1 MVNPILATIIKKA
14 SKGSMKLQTGGSEQN
29 EQNVMK
35 FLGILIIIIIIE
47 LMICD
52 TIAREKVDNILTQSK
67 KLSTTSVPNTSLPS
81 ISSDASV
88 LGPGSNDDGT
98 NVNTNDVNQLQG
110 EVDLQQGENAPVV
123 THGERTPAGNVPENL
138 KSKILT
144 KEELK
149 KYRKAINNE
158 IYIPFMI
165 INIVVIMI
173 LYVVFRKG
181 NNNNVKNLFA
191 ISFSVMITSM
201 LISYMV
207 KVNKSNSPIF
217 FSEYI
222 GVSGYTAKQIG
233 IGMMTNIIFGFID
246 NFGLFFGMDSLDDY
260 LNFKESND
268 SEKADSLSKDSRRS
282 KNIKGGAEDLAALRT
297 AGWGNTFSDFLGAF
311 VGNAVG
317 DIASTLSGVERT
329 PIISEIVGIVLGCIL
344 GIFIPAAMK
353 REDSMLKGT
362 ATGIVDFLFF
372 ITTFGKVKSPF
383 DV

>member
-14 SKGSMKLQTGGSEQN
+14 IKGSMKLQTGGSEQN

-67 KLSTTSVPNTSLPS
+67 KLSTTSVPNTGITSEFFESGRGP
-81 ISSDASV
+81 
-88 LGPGSNDDGT
+88 LGSGTIDDKILEVNDD
-98 NVNTNDVNQLQG
+98 NQLQG
-110 EVDLQQGENAPVV
+110 EVDIQQGQNAPVV
-123 THGERTPAGNVPENL
+123 THGERTPAGNVPEN
-138 KSKILT
+138 KILT
-144 KEELK
+144 KKQIK

-282 KNIKGGAEDLAALRT
+282 KNLKGGAEDLAALRT